1 MQDALMQVALIGLPL
16 SGKTTLCNAMTAG
29 HAEKPGQR
37 AGRGEVRS
45 AVVNVPDPRVAVLA
59 DLFNPRKITYAQV
72 RFDDVSGVS
81 RGSAEASSFDTRLL
95 DAMGRA
101 DALLQIIRAFDDDRV
116 PHPELTIDPAR
127 DVEIVTLELIVSDLA
142 TVERRL
148 ERIANGLRK
157 THGDQRAKL
166 LAEESLMRRLA
177 DDLSQGIAIR
187 DMGLTPAEQL
197 AIRGFQFLTAKPTL
211 VVLNLGEDVEPQTPA
226 EWAAQ
231 QQKALVLG
239 IRGMLEMEIAQLP
252 TEERALYL
260 ESYGIAEPS
269 LNVLVRECYR
279 LLGLMSFFTVGEDEV
294 RAWTVQQ
301 GATAVEAAGAIHTD
315 LARGFIRA
323 EVIGYEEM
331 IACGSLGEARRQ
343 GKLRLEGKDYVVQD
357 GDILNIRFNV

>member
-1 MQDALMQVALIGLPL
+1 MQSALMQVALIGLPL
-16 SGKTTLCNAMTAG
+16 SGKTTLCSAMTAG
-29 HAEKPGQR
+29 RTEQPGGRSGRAEIK
-37 AGRGEVRS
+37 S
-45 AVVNVPDPRVAVLA
+45 AVVDVPDPRVAVLA

-72 RFDDVSGVS
+72 RFDDITGVS
-81 RGSAEASSFDTRLL
+81 RGSAEASGFDTRLL

-127 DVEIVTLELIVSDLA
+127 DVEIVTLELIMSDLA

-148 ERIANGLRK
+148 ERIAQGMKK
-157 THGDQRAKL
+157 TRGDAQAKL
-166 LAEESLMRRLA
+166 RAEEALMRRLA
-177 DDLSQGIAIR
+177 DGLSQGTAIR
-187 DMGLTPAEQL
+187 DMALSPTEQI

-211 VVLNLGEDVEPQTPA
+211 VVLNLGEDAEPQTPS

-231 QQKALVLG
+231 QQEALVLG
-239 IRGMLEMEIAQLP
+239 IRAMLEMEIAQLP
-252 TEERALYL
+252 PEERALYL

-294 RAWTVQQ
+294 RAWTVRR

-331 IACGSLGEARRQ
+331 LACGSLAEARRQ

-357 GDILNIRFNV
+357 GDVLSIRFNV